1 MTSGSGKGAA
11 KARTRGWGLLVLGS
25 PRACFRGQK
34 RMVPRAGK
42 ANWELGGAAVPTGTR
57 ASLKGLEMNSG
68 ASQVQRKPGRPRF

>member
-25 PRACFRGQK
+25 PRASFRGQK

-42 ANWELGGAAVPTGTR
+42 ANWELGGGSSANRDQGFFER
-57 ASLKGLEMNSG
+57 AGDEFR
-68 ASQVQRKPGRPRF
+68 RKPSAAETR